1 MKRILIIF
9 VLTLTSL
16 TGFSQTEDIISLGFT
31 EYLAMVKKYHPLVKQ
46 ADLLLDEGEI
56 KLLKARG
63 SFDPKIEADYSAK
76 NYSGTEYYNNFNSA
90 FKIPTWYGFELN
102 AKFED
107 NSGVYLNPQNT
118 VPEDGL
124 YSAGISLNV
133 ADGIL
138 MSERMASLKQAKIY
152 RNQSQL
158 KRQLQVTEILYRA
171 SIAYFE
177 WFTAYQQYNL
187 FESFLENAEIRFQ
200 GVSSEYEVGEK
211 PAIDTLEAGLS
222 IQSRKLELQQSRL
235 ELTNA
240 GLNLSNFLW
249 MEGNIPLEMTPEVI
263 PEEKIQEELSQT
275 LNIDELLFGINVEE
289 HPKLRSLSYEVD
301 ILEVEKK
308 LRANKLL
315 PKLDLEYN
323 FLTSDSEDLNTLNNR
338 NYKMGVKFSFP
349 LFLRKERGDL
359 RLAKLELE
367 NAELDLV
374 NARLKLENDLR
385 SLQNQIVALK
395 EQNNLM
401 NELVRDYTSMVIAE
415 ERKFELGESSLF
427 LINSRENKLI
437 SARLKEIEMNFKLLK
452 SKAELFKTLAEVVE
466 F

>member
-1 MKRILIIF
+1 MKRILIILVF
-9 VLTLTSL
+9 ILTS
-16 TGFSQTEDIISLGFT
+16 SPNSAQTEDLVSLGFT
-31 EYLAMVKKYHPLVKQ
+31 EYLAMVKRYHPLVKQ

-63 SFDPKIEADYSAK
+63 SFDPKLEADYSAK
-76 NYSGTEYYNNFNSA
+76 NYTGTEYYNNFNSA
-90 FKIPTWYGFELN
+90 FKIPTWYGLELN

-133 ADGIL
+133 GDGIL

-158 KRQLQVTEILYRA
+158 KRQLQVTEVLYKA

-177 WFTAYQQYNL
+177 WYTAYQQYSL
-187 FESFLENAEIRFQ
+187 FESFLDNAEIRFR

-222 IQSRKLELQQSRL
+222 IQSRKLDLQQSKL
-235 ELTNA
+235 ELINA

-249 MEGNIPLEMTPEVI
+249 MEGNVPLEMTPEVV
-263 PEEKIQEELSQT
+263 PGDEIQEELTET
-275 LNIDELLFGINVEE
+275 LNIDELLIGLEIEG

-301 ILEVEKK
+301 IMEVEKRLK
-308 LRANKLL
+308 ANKLL

-323 FLTSDSEDLNTLNNR
+323 FLTSNAEDLNTLNNR

-349 LFLRKERGDL
+349 LFLRKERGEL
-359 RLAKLELE
+359 QLAKLELE

-385 SLQNQIVALK
+385 SLQNQIIALR
-395 EQNNLM
+395 EQNVLM
-401 NELVRDYTSMVIAE
+401 DQLVRDYTSMVVAE